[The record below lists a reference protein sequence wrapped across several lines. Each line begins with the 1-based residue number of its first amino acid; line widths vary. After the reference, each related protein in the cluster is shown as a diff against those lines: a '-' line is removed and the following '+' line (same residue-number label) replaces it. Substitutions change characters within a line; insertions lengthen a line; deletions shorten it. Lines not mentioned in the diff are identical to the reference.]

1 VATTLPS
8 QTVRVRPLVSRLTS
22 RYWLSAHCLALPPL
36 ITLYVF
42 SAGSG
47 RWGYILLLHLLL
59 LAVGSVLT
67 WCLARAKV
75 DLTPDGIDETDL
87 FTKPA
92 FTRRAEMASILLVPV
107 ADGNSTAAYDHL
119 FVIDERGRTR
129 LRMRGQFWGPEAL
142 SSVVAAYNVPV
153 IRADGVKTMAELRSE
168 YSPYIFWRE
177 RHPYL
182 LAVCVA
188 VAIVVL
194 IGPILWMAQTLL

>member
-1 VATTLPS
+1 MAATAS
-8 QTVRVRPLVSRLTS
+8 AQTVRVRPLVSRLTS

-42 SAGSG
+42 TAGSG
-47 RWGYILLLHLLL
+47 RWGYVLLLHVVLIAIGL
-59 LAVGSVLT
+59 VLT
-67 WCLARAKV
+67 WCLARAKI
-75 DLTPDGIDETDL
+75 DLTPEGIDETDL

-92 FTRRAEMASILLVPV
+92 FTRRAEMTSVLLVPV
-107 ADGNSTAAYDHL
+107 TDGNSTAAHEHL

-142 SSVVAAYNVPV
+142 ASVVAAYDLPV
-153 IRADGVKTMAELRSE
+153 VRVDGVKTMADLRSE
-168 YSPYIFWRE
+168 YSQYIFWRE

-188 VAIVVL
+188 VGIIVL
-194 IGPILWMAQTLL
+194 IGPILWMTQTLL